1 MAIQYLSPEGLEKL
15 TKELA
20 DLKKRSKELANR
32 VDDARAQ
39 GDLSENAEYHEAKD
53 ALGACMGSISQIEE
67 TLKNY
72 QIIEQDTGKKDVVR
86 IGMSVDVNV
95 AGKSKTFTIVGSN
108 EADPAAGK
116 ISNES
121 PIGSALLGGHVGEK
135 VEVKTPVGIN
145 IYEIIAI
152 R

>member
-32 VDDARAQ
+32 VDEARAQ

-72 QIIEQDTGKKDVVR
+72 QIIEHETGKKDVVR

-145 IYEIIAI
+145 IYEIVAI